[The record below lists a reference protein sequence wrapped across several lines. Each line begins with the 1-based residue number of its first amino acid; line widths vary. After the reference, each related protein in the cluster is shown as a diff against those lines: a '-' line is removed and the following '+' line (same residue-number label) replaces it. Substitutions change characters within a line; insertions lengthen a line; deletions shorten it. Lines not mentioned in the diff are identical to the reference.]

1 MIQSIYFSYFK
12 SHMIQLPSVLAVTH
26 CNKTT
31 NTQAIRNSFNLI
43 TQAKWRDMVEN
54 IESRGVVRDS
64 RRGVVM
70 GSKDCRSVKLW
81 GSGSSQTR

>member
-1 MIQSIYFSYFK
+1 
-12 SHMIQLPSVLAVTH
+12 MIQLPSVLAVTH

-31 NTQAIRNSFNLI
+31 NTQAIRNNFNLI

-64 RRGVVM
+64 RREGE